1 MGVQGASAPARPL
14 PHADPIR
21 CRSIPALESKKQVE
35 TVGGGPGLCSART
48 ITRIR
53 MAASPTSM
61 RTTILRI
68 RTRTTGL
75 ASPTE
80 VRKRKGRTDG
90 KESCGNSMGRRGR
103 PQQSRIPSS
112 LTTPS
117 AIVKEVEN
125 HVRVAKAVSRLHSHQ
140 GGKVNENGRPQKMKA
155 ATKREKRDA
164 THRRFRA
171 KAGSMRSIKADCNQ
185 EQKCQRRINIS

>member
-1 MGVQGASAPARPL
+1 MRTRPTGLASPSRAPSRYRKRWGCRGHRPPLALSRMRTLYGAGAYRHL
-14 PHADPIR
+14 NQ
-21 CRSIPALESKKQVE
+21 KKQVE

-125 HVRVAKAVSRLHSHQ
+125 HVRVAKAVSRLHSPR

-155 ATKREKRDA
+155 ARCEASRLIVIKNKNVKDA
-164 THRRFRA
+164 
-171 KAGSMRSIKADCNQ
+171 
-185 EQKCQRRINIS
+185 